1 MVVKST
7 PPTPGDGQPQTQT
20 GEHAPRRSSGV
31 ARRLFASQDNERRR
45 EIMEAAAAL
54 FVERGYA
61 ATSIR
66 DIADRVGLHGGS
78 LYYHIRSKDALFVEI
93 HDLALEDAATR
104 IQAEIAAHDDPWDKL
119 EVICVQMLETQL
131 DPASITMPLMN
142 DFRAVPKDV
151 RDRLVARRDAFERM
165 VIDVIET
172 VPLDP
177 AINRKMFRILLLN
190 QINAVASWYRPGGEM
205 SPSDIARQ
213 IMRIY
218 RHAPPATGG

>member
-1 MVVKST
+1 MAAKSA
-7 PPTPGDGQPQTQT
+7 PPETGDGHPESRT
-20 GEHAPRRSSGV
+20 GDAPPRGRSV

-45 EIMEAAAAL
+45 EILEAAALL

-66 DIADRVGLHGGS
+66 DIAERVGLHGGS

-93 HDLALEDAATR
+93 HDVALEDAAAR
-104 IQAEIAAHDDPWDKL
+104 IRSEIAAHDDPWDKL

-142 DFRAVPKDV
+142 DFRAVPPEV
-151 RDRLVARRDAFERM
+151 RARLVARRDAFEQM
-165 VIDVIET
+165 VIDVIDL

-190 QINAVASWYRPGGEM
+190 QINAVASWYRPGGSL
-205 SPSDIARQ
+205 SPADIARE
-213 IMRIY
+213 IMKIY
-218 RHAPPATGG
+218 RHERPAAGG